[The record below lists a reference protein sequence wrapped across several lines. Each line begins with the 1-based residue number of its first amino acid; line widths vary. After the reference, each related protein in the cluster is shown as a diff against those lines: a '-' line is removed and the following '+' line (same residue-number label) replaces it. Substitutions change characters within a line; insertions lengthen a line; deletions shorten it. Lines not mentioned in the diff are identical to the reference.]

1 MNTDMEESLKRLR
14 KKDCP
19 LPLTKSGHQ
28 LHYRDLWE
36 KGECAR
42 LIPNHLKCPDSRL
55 VGARTE
61 TYVTLRLVMLVCFYQ
76 LIEGVIE
83 GWWIWVPE
91 GVPQPPNEFP
101 YGYPA
106 HVQGQG
112 YGWIGPQ
119 APPQGVVWPGG
130 ALHPHPPAPPW
141 ERRRS
146 TCWLGRLWGAPEWR
160 STCSRG
166 RLAPRRRRGHAPWRG
181 CLSAGEHCRRHQ
193 PPRGRWSGR
202 AHSRRPPR
210 ATSPA
215 RPPGGLA

>member
-1 MNTDMEESLKRLR
+1 MR

-19 LPLTKSGHQ
+19 LPLTKNGEQ
-28 LHYRDLWE
+28 LRYGDLWD
-36 KGECAR
+36 KGNCAR

-55 VGARTE
+55 VGDRTE

-112 YGWIGPQ
+112 FGWIGPQ
-119 APPQGVVWPGG
+119 PPPPGVIWPAG
-130 ALHPHPPAPPW
+130 ALHPHPPAPPPAPPPRL
-141 ERRRS
+141 RRLRRPFPRNPRPRR
-146 TCWLGRLWGAPEWR
+146 GRPTGP
-160 STCSRG
+160 SRG
-166 RLAPRRRRGHAPWRG
+166 TTERPSYLQNRTLPRSRNSLAPHI
-181 CLSAGEHCRRHQ
+181 EF
-193 PPRGRWSGR
+193 
-202 AHSRRPPR
+202 
-210 ATSPA
+210 
-215 RPPGGLA
+215 